1 MAEVQFKNYRI
12 KYNDPH
18 DIAAVIECYIL
29 DVYESRNIRKGDML
43 IDIGAGIGEFAV
55 LASKLVGNNGK
66 VIAIEPSPDDLTRY

>member
-29 DVYESRNIRKGDML
+29 DVYKSRNIRKGDTL
-43 IDIGAGIGEFAV
+43 IDIGAGVGEFAV
-55 LASKLVGNNGK
+55 LA
-66 VIAIEPSPDDLTRY
+66 